1 MAVRACTNRD
11 NNGIR
16 IVDADF
22 LKALPLRDYHQIY
35 FSARRFF
42 TALGVVTGDGG
53 LWLQKQCMILAR
65 NNNTPVPYWLSL
77 PLWRLGQW
85 IKTNNVIVAEEK
97 KEASGRSLRR
107 QRMQLRQFC
116 H

>member
-1 MAVRACTNRD
+1 MLFRS
-11 NNGIR
+11 
-16 IVDADF
+16 
-22 LKALPLRDYHQIY
+22 LPQDLLQRT
-35 FSARRFF
+35 AFF
-42 TALGVVTGDGG
+42 TAIGVVTGDGG

-97 KEASGRSLRR
+97 KEASNG
-107 QRMQLRQFC
+107 Q
-116 H
+116 